1 MNSPLLPNN
10 ETDQCAG
17 TFKAAVVFIDTT
29 DTIKSLE
36 SFREGYKTK
45 INDCYRYFTNEIKD
59 NDAEIYKTMD
69 GSTAIAI
76 FKGNTCCIDAVASVQ
91 ATLHSMIHLNLRC
104 AISYGDIHIEQ
115 IENHAEYVSDAIMKA
130 ARMIEAARFLKAN
143 FVIDKAVRDSIDKTG
158 EFHFYKLSQF
168 GPEAS
173 SDKEDIYIGLNDP
186 MYLTKWDRCIESYRE
201 GDLIVAFMEFDLFNA
216 ETDHP
221 VLQVMSSSCIEEIMK
236 QLKEKESAFTE
247 PQQYINHSGT
257 QREQGEILMYL
268 VGRALKSRK
277 TVRRIL
283 DIGVGTGNLVSALR
297 EQYGDAELAG
307 IDSSNEMLSY
317 VSNRYKDD
325 HRFSFRNVGID
336 DSAVLEL
343 GNFDVIVSNATMHWI
358 RDQDKAYR
366 NMHNL
371 LNEDGII
378 AIHQGAEGC
387 YKELY
392 DLTEKALTQKGF
404 QVPQG
409 KFLSYHTIESIKF
422 IEPLGFEII
431 DSRIMSEIPSAT
443 LIEDFSHAGMLPY
456 LRGLNEEEKI
466 TVREDFIAMAKKL
479 PTITVRRLYFVARK
493 VNH

>member
-1 MNSPLLPNN
+1 
-10 ETDQCAG
+10 
-17 TFKAAVVFIDTT
+17 
-29 DTIKSLE
+29 
-36 SFREGYKTK
+36 
-45 INDCYRYFTNEIKD
+45 
-59 NDAEIYKTMD
+59 
-69 GSTAIAI
+69 
-76 FKGNTCCIDAVASVQ
+76 
-91 ATLHSMIHLNLRC
+91 
-104 AISYGDIHIEQ
+104 
-115 IENHAEYVSDAIMKA
+115 
-130 ARMIEAARFLKAN
+130 
-143 FVIDKAVRDSIDKTG
+143 
-158 EFHFYKLSQF
+158 
-168 GPEAS
+168 
-173 SDKEDIYIGLNDP
+173 
-186 MYLTKWDRCIESYRE
+186 
-201 GDLIVAFMEFDLFNA
+201 MEFDLFNA
-216 ETDHP
+216 ETEHP
-221 VLQVMSSSCIEEIMK
+221 VLQIMSNNCIEEIMK

-247 PQQYINHSGT
+247 PQQYVNHSGT
-257 QREQGEILMYL
+257 QREQGEILLYL
-268 VGRALKSRK
+268 VGRALKSKK

-325 HRFSFRNVGID
+325 HRFSFRNIGID
-336 DSAVLEL
+336 DSTVLEL

-358 RDQDKAYR
+358 KDQDKAYR

-392 DLTEKALTQKGF
+392 DLTEKALAQKGF

-456 LRGLNEEEKI
+456 LRGLNKEEKI
-466 TVREDFIAMAKKL
+466 TVREDFITMAKKL
-479 PTITVRRLYFVARK
+479 PSITVRRLYFVARK